1 LPKESP
7 HTGSAFHTEERLMQ
21 NTASQLSRS
30 EIAQSMQANR
40 ALEALAIWALRQI
53 EQWPCRRAS
62 IVTFD
67 LEAGVAQVL
76 ATNIRGR
83 SAPALQEPQPVG
95 RGARLPLE
103 MFASIPQLRQGKIY
117 LVEDIQPLS
126 MLSKATAALQA
137 EGVRSYLHVPLL
149 GLPEDGLFS
158 GSPLLGCLELTAET
172 PGAFTAEHIKLAS
185 QVADI
190 LAAAMQQ
197 AMLCRSARAP
207 QEQQMQRHFGDVEH
221 WLADGTGFER
231 EFISSVAQ
239 AGEQQEKISSSQ
251 RSGAV
256 VGQPARSVRDPQKQ
270 LHRLDGELQQ
280 MRHSLNL
287 EEILK
292 TSVAEVRQFLQ
303 AERAIVYRCLPD
315 MLGSVVVES
324 VEPGWP
330 SMLGFVLRVSAPAP
344 EGVPWGTQNQY
355 LRQYQLGRIQ
365 AIEDIH
371 SAGLDSS
378 HIQLLEF
385 FNIKS
390 MLVAPI
396 LTKSQQCL
404 SPFAQSEVPL
414 PPDFREPDTQLWG
427 LLMVHQCGRIRQWQQ
442 FEIDLFSSLVRQVKM
457 AVVSAEAPQE
467 LQSRLLEMPLVGNS
481 DLARQVEERT
491 AELQQAQQALAAIE
505 RITDKLRDSL
515 DEREILQAAVRE
527 LALALRV
534 DYCRASTYS
543 ADRTIATVRCQH
555 PSSEPPSQ
563 GQTLL
568 MASSPE
574 VYRQLLLCQDFQFCQ
589 TGPNKS
595 LGAGAILGSP
605 IFHSQEV
612 IGDLWLVKPP
622 EDAFNEQEI
631 RLVRQV
637 ASHCA
642 IAIRQARLAR
652 VAHTHKA
659 ELDKLARLQEDF
671 LSTVPHELRTPLA
684 NMKMAIQMLAI
695 ALNQDREF
703 FADLAKPEAQRSKV
717 ARYFQIVRNECE
729 REIRLIEDLLELQQ
743 LDAGSHS
750 WAPAIIDLQRAI
762 PEIVRNF
769 QGQAHRQ
776 QQALALDMP
785 AGLPPLVGDPL
796 LLGRILRE
804 LLTNAC
810 KYTPAG
816 EQITVKVRTTGDR
829 LQLSVTNS
837 GVEITGEELTQI
849 FRKFYRIPKAD
860 QWQQGGTGLGLAV
873 LQKLTER
880 LGGAIQVSSEA
891 GLTCFTVELPVNGP
905 HQGVRDGS
913 ASAAGGS

>member
-1 LPKESP
+1 
-7 HTGSAFHTEERLMQ
+7 MQ
-21 NTASQLSRS
+21 NTASPLSRP

-40 ALEALAIWALRQI
+40 ALEALAIWALSQM

-62 IVTFD
+62 IVKFD

-76 ATNIRGR
+76 ATKIRGR
-83 SAPALQEPQPVG
+83 SAPAPQETPPVAT
-95 RGARLPLE
+95 GARLPLE

-117 LVEDIQPLS
+117 LVEDILPLCAP
-126 MLSKATAALQA
+126 SKATVALQA
-137 EGVRSYLHVPLL
+137 EGVRSYLHIPLL
-149 GLPEDGLFS
+149 GLAEDGLFS

-172 PGAFTAEHIKLAS
+172 PGAFSTEHIKLAC

-190 LAAAMQQ
+190 LAPAMQQ
-197 AMLCRSARAP
+197 ATLCASAAAP
-207 QEQQMQRHFGDVEH
+207 QEQQMHRHFGDVEDL
-221 WLADGTGFER
+221 LADGTGVER
-231 EFISSVAQ
+231 ELISSVGG
-239 AGEQQEKISSSQ
+239 AGEPQEKISSSR

-256 VGQPARSVRDPQKQ
+256 AGQPARSVRARQEQ
-270 LHRLDGELQQ
+270 LHRPKAGTVEPVRPCASLQ
-280 MRHSLNL
+280 
-287 EEILK
+287 EILN
-292 TSVAEVRQFLQ
+292 TSMAEVRQLLQ
-303 AERAIVYRCLPD
+303 AERVAVYRCLPD
-315 MLGSVVVES
+315 MQGSVVAES
-324 VEPGWP
+324 VGPGWP
-330 SMLGFVLRVSAPAP
+330 SMLGFVLRASAPALL
-344 EGVPWGTQNQY
+344 GVPWGTQNQY
-355 LRQYQLGRIQ
+355 LRQCQLGRIQ

-371 SAGLDSS
+371 SAGLDSC

-396 LTKSQQCL
+396 LTKSGQCL
-404 SPFAQSEVPL
+404 SPFAHSEVEL
-414 PPDFREPDTQLWG
+414 PPDREAGRDSVELLEPGTQLWG
-427 LLMVHQCGRIRQWQQ
+427 LLMVHQCARTRQWQQ
-442 FEIDLFSSLVRQVKM
+442 FEIDLLSSLVTQVKM
-457 AVVSAEAPQE
+457 TVE
-467 LQSRLLEMPLVGNS
+467 QSRLLEIALQRNT
-481 DLARQVEERT
+481 DLERQAEERT
-491 AELQQAQQALAAIE
+491 AELQQAQEALGAIG

-534 DYCRASTYS
+534 DRCCASTYS
-543 ADRTIATVRCQH
+543 ADRNTRTRCCEY

-563 GQTLL
+563 GLPPL
-568 MASSPE
+568 MASCPE
-574 VYRQLLLCQDFQFCQ
+574 ACRQLLLCQDVQFCQ
-589 TGPNKS
+589 TGASKS
-595 LGAGAILGSP
+595 LGAGAILVCP

-612 IGDLWLVKPP
+612 LGDLWLVKPP
-622 EDAFNEQEI
+622 EEAFNEQEI

-637 ASHCA
+637 ASQCA

-743 LDAGSHS
+743 LDAGSHP
-750 WAPAIIDLQRAI
+750 WAPAIIDPHRLV
-762 PEIVRNF
+762 PEIVRSF
-769 QGQAHRQ
+769 QGQAQRH

-796 LLGRILRE
+796 LVGRILRE

-816 EQITVKVRTTGDR
+816 ERITVKVSTTGDR

-837 GVEITGEELTQI
+837 GAEIPEQELSQI

-873 LQKLTER
+873 VRKLTER
-880 LGGAIQVSSEA
+880 LGGGIQVSSEA

-905 HQGVRDGS
+905 TQG
-913 ASAAGGS
+913 GG

>member
-1 LPKESP
+1 
-7 HTGSAFHTEERLMQ
+7 MQ
-21 NTASQLSRS
+21 NTARQLSRL
-30 EIAQSMQANR
+30 EIAKSMQANR
-40 ALEALAIWALRQI
+40 SLEALALWALRLI
-53 EQWPCRRAS
+53 RQWPCRRAS
-62 IVTFD
+62 IVKFD

-76 ATNIRGR
+76 ATNVSSV
-83 SAPALQEPQPVG
+83 SAAAPYLQGTSLPQEPPPVG

-103 MFASIPQLRQGKIY
+103 VFASIPQLRQGKIY
-117 LVEDIQPLS
+117 LVENILPLS
-126 MLSKATAALQA
+126 MPSKATVALQA
-137 EGVRSYLHVPLL
+137 EEVRSYLQVPLL
-149 GLPEDGLFS
+149 GRGESGLA
-158 GSPLLGCLELTAET
+158 GASPLLGCLELTAET
-172 PGAFTAEHIKLAS
+172 PGAFTAEHIKQAC
-185 QVADI
+185 QVAYI
-190 LAAAMQQ
+190 LAVAW
-197 AMLCRSARAP
+197 
-207 QEQQMQRHFGDVEH
+207 EQTIACEQMQRHSGDVEH
-221 WLADGTGFER
+221 RLADGTAFER
-231 EFISSVAQ
+231 ELISSVPA
-239 AGEQQEKISSSQ
+239 ASEQQQKISSNQ

-256 VGQPARSVRDPQKQ
+256 AGQPAVSAAALQGLAGAGKQVRP
-270 LHRLDGELQQ
+270 
-280 MRHSLNL
+280 SPNL
-287 EEILK
+287 EEILN
-292 TSVAEVRQFLQ
+292 TSVTEVRQLLQ
-303 AERAIVYRCLPD
+303 AERAIIYRCQPD
-315 MLGSVVVES
+315 ASAEPARNWLGSVVVES

-330 SMLGFVLRVSAPAP
+330 SMLGFVLRD
-344 EGVPWGTQNQY
+344 PWGTQNKY
-355 LRQYQLGRIQ
+355 LRQYQRGPIQ

-390 MLVAPI
+390 LLVAPI
-396 LTKSQQCL
+396 LTKSAQCL
-404 SPFAQSEVPL
+404 SPSAMSRRGGFTGDVCCQESISASPPL
-414 PPDFREPDTQLWG
+414 PLAPDPCASTAELWG
-427 LLMVHQCGRIRQWQQ
+427 LLMVHQCGRTRQWQQ
-442 FEIDLFSSLVRQVKM
+442 FEIDLLSSMVTQVKM
-457 AVVSAEAPQE
+457 AVE
-467 LQSRLLEMPLVGNS
+467 QSRMLDLALADNT

-491 AELQQAQQALAAIE
+491 AGSARDPASPLQQAQEALAVIE
-505 RITDKLRDSL
+505 RITDKVRDSL

-527 LALALRV
+527 LALALGV
-534 DYCRASTYS
+534 DNCRASTYS
-543 ADRTIATVRCQH
+543 ADKTTATVRCEH

-563 GQTLL
+563 GLPLL

-595 LGAGAILGSP
+595 LGAGAILVCP
-605 IFHSQEV
+605 IFHSQEAL
-612 IGDLWLVKPP
+612 GDLWLVKPP

-642 IAIRQARLAR
+642 IGIRQARLAR
-652 VAHTHKA
+652 VRHTHKA

-743 LDAGSHS
+743 LDAGSHP
-750 WAPAIIDLQRAI
+750 WAPAIIDLQRVI

-769 QGQAHRQ
+769 LGQAQRQ

-810 KYTPAG
+810 KYTPSG
-816 EQITVKVRTTGDR
+816 EQITVKVRTAGDR
-829 LQLSVTNS
+829 LQLIVTNS
-837 GVEITGEELTQI
+837 GVEITGEEFTQI

-880 LGGAIQVSSEA
+880 LGGTIQVSSEA

-905 HQGVRDGS
+905 QRG
-913 ASAAGGS
+913 A

>member
-1 LPKESP
+1 
-7 HTGSAFHTEERLMQ
+7 MQ
-21 NTASQLSRS
+21 NTASQLSRP
-30 EIAQSMQANR
+30 EIAQSVQANR
-40 ALEALAIWALRQI
+40 ALEALALWALRQI

-62 IVTFD
+62 IVKFD
-67 LEAGVAQVL
+67 LEAGVAEVL
-76 ATNIRGR
+76 ATNIRGLT
-83 SAPALQEPQPVG
+83 APAPHEQPPVG

-103 MFASIPQLRQGKIY
+103 IFASIPQLRQGKIY
-117 LVEDIQPLS
+117 LVEDIAPLCQP
-126 MLSKATAALQA
+126 SKATVALQA

-149 GLPEDGLFS
+149 GLAEDGLFS
-158 GSPLLGCLELTAET
+158 GPPLLGCLEVTSET

-185 QVADI
+185 QWADI
-190 LAAAMQQ
+190 LAVAMQQ
-197 AMLCRSARAP
+197 AMLCDCGRAP
-207 QEQQMQRHFGDVEH
+207 QEQQVQRHFGDVEY
-221 WLADGTGFER
+221 WLAGGTGFER
-231 EFISSVAQ
+231 EFISSVGA
-239 AGEQQEKISSSQ
+239 AGEQHEKISSSP

-256 VGQPARSVRDPQKQ
+256 AGPPARSVRAPQKP
-270 LHRLDGELQQ
+270 LHRLDGALQQ
-280 MRHSLNL
+280 VRHSVNL
-287 EEILK
+287 EEILN
-292 TSVAEVRQFLQ
+292 TSVAEVRQCLQ
-303 AERAIVYRCLPD
+303 AERAILYRCEPD
-315 MLGSVVVES
+315 ASAEPAPIWPGSVVVES

-330 SMLGFVLRVSAPAP
+330 SMLGFVLRASAAAVRELPWVS
-344 EGVPWGTQNQY
+344 QNQY

-396 LTKSQQCL
+396 FTKSGQCL
-404 SPFAQSEVPL
+404 SPLAQSEVPL
-414 PPDFREPDTQLWG
+414 PPDCPEPDTQLWG
-427 LLMVHQCGRIRQWQQ
+427 LMMVHQCGRTRQWQQ

-467 LQSRLLEMPLVGNS
+467 LQSRLLEMGQQRKS
-481 DLARQVEERT
+481 DLARQVEEGT
-491 AELQQAQQALAAIE
+491 AELQQAQEALGALE

-527 LALALRV
+527 LALTLGV
-534 DYCRASTYS
+534 DKCRASTYS
-543 ADRTIATVRCQH
+543 ADRNTATVRCDY

-574 VYRQLLLCQDFQFCQ
+574 VYRHLLLCQDFQFCQ

-595 LGAGAILGSP
+595 LGAGAILVCP
-605 IFHSQEV
+605 IFHSQEA

-622 EDAFNEQEI
+622 EEAFNEQEI

-659 ELDKLARLQEDF
+659 EVDKLARLQEDF

-695 ALNQDREF
+695 SLNQDREF

-750 WAPAIIDLQRAI
+750 WAPAIIDLQRVI
-762 PEIVRNF
+762 PEILRNF
-769 QGQAHRQ
+769 QGQAQRH
-776 QQALALDMP
+776 QQALALDM
-785 AGLPPLVGDPL
+785 AADLPPLVGDPL
-796 LLGRILRE
+796 LVGRILRE

-816 EQITVKVRTTGDR
+816 ERIAVKVRTTGDR

-837 GVEITGEELTQI
+837 GAEIPEQELSQI

-873 LQKLTER
+873 VQKLTER

-891 GLTCFTVELPVNGP
+891 GLTCFTVELPMNGP
-905 HQGVRDGS
+905 NH
-913 ASAAGGS
+913 GGA